1 MKRLNYIHLAAF
13 VVVATYFIAACSN
26 DAPTPEVLPSPSSSV
41 AGEKSLIHT
50 PTPLIGEQ
58 YAAADVTPSEQSD
71 CSVGLVLRLHESCT
85 YPGTSDEFWIDASG
99 FGHFLFLTASASINA
114 QNANI
119 NNHPYDF
126 AARKQNDGTWIIEVA
141 SVPSDSVKV
150 SDIIVAVQNA
160 PTPVD
165 TPSEAKSQITL
176 ATPEPAV
183 ILATPA
189 PTQAPLVLMRPKPP
203 INASV
208 VTPIATPEATHSS
221 PTSVPTVV
229 PTAMQAIVPSPTP
242 TVRSTIAAR
251 SPIVS
256 TSVSTPL
263 SVMAIPGMNNPPR
276 VAIGVGDQ
284 IVPVRETLV
293 MDVSSAFTD
302 PDGEKVER
310 YSVILSNTTVAHG
323 RVNSVTGEL
332 ELTGQKVGS
341 SWVTL
346 RACDALTCTR
356 LGDLIF
362 TLTVA
367 PPPNRPPQAVRI
379 IGERSVSVGET
390 ISVAV
395 SPAFWDLEDDHIVS
409 YDFSLD
415 DPALATGTVDV
426 SRGSILF
433 QGTQVGTTSVSVS
446 ACDSEGCSGNDLGL
460 QFALTVLPPP
470 NRPPEVI
477 GDIPD
482 QAIHKGETIA
492 LDISSL
498 FSDPDGDLIQDYGFL
513 QTDRSVAV
521 GAIESRTGRMTLRG
535 AKEGTTLVGVNASD
549 GRLASMGT
557 NVTFRVTVT
566 EPPRNPPQVVSAISD
581 QTVDLDDSLDVFVA
595 DAFNSPSPYRIIRY
609 DFLLRDPE
617 VGAESEISRDGILT
631 LSGSEEGKSWVS
643 VRACSYLGCSNFAD
657 LSFVLIVTDSDKEP
671 NRIPEVVG
679 ALLDRSVSVGQTVT
693 MDVSKAFDDPDDEP
707 IVDYKYKF
715 SNPYMAIGSSIT
727 DTGILTL
734 RGANMGT
741 TTVSISACDDE
752 NECSDPDDMNFTLTV
767 EAALS
772 RNQGTAESETNPR
785 PLAVN

>member
-1 MKRLNYIHLAAF
+1 MDIWHISDICLDFMKRLSYIHLAAF
-13 VVVATYFIAACSN
+13 VVVATSIIAACSR
-26 DAPTPEVLPSPSSSV
+26 DAPSPEALPSPSSSV

-50 PTPLIGEQ
+50 PTPLTGERP
-58 YAAADVTPSEQSD
+58 ATANANVTLSEQSE
-71 CSVGLVLRLHESCT
+71 CSVGLVLGLHERCT

-99 FGHFLFLTASASINA
+99 FGHFLFLTASATINA

-150 SDIIVAVQNA
+150 SDIIVAVQNT

-183 ILATPA
+183 ILATPT
-189 PTQAPLVLMRPKPP
+189 PTQAHLVIMRPKPP
-203 INASV
+203 TNVSV
-208 VTPIATPEATHSS
+208 ATLVATPDAAYSS
-221 PTSVPTVV
+221 PTSVPT
-229 PTAMQAIVPSPTP
+229 AIQAIAPSPTP
-242 TVRSTIAAR
+242 TAGSAITAHPV
-251 SPIVS
+251 
-256 TSVSTPL
+256 VSTPVSTPS
-263 SVMAIPGMNNPPR
+263 SVMSTPGMNNPPQ
-276 VAIGVGDQ
+276 VAIGIGDQ
-284 IVPVRETLV
+284 VVPVRETLV
-293 MDVSSAFTD
+293 MDVSSAFAD
-302 PDGEKVER
+302 PDGERVER

-356 LGDLIF
+356 LGDLTF
-362 TLTVA
+362 ALTVA

-446 ACDSEGCSGNDLGL
+446 ACDGEGCSGSDMGL
-460 QFALTVLPPP
+460 QFALTVLPP
-470 NRPPEVI
+470 NRPPEFI
-477 GDIPD
+477 GIVSD
-482 QAIHKGETIA
+482 QGIHVGETIL
-492 LDISSL
+492 LDVSSL
-498 FSDPDGDLIQDYGFL
+498 FSDPDGDLIQEYGFS
-513 QTDRSVAV
+513 QANRGVAF
-521 GAIESRTGRMTLRG
+521 GSIDSTTGIMILRG
-535 AKEGTTLVGVNASD
+535 AKEGTTIVAVNASD
-549 GRLASMGT
+549 GKLASMGT
-557 NVTFRVTVT
+557 DAAFRVTVT
-566 EPPRNPPQVVSAISD
+566 EPPRNPPQVVGTLSD
-581 QTVDLDDSLDVFVA
+581 QTLELGDSLEVFVSYV
-595 DAFNSPSPYRIIRY
+595 FRTPSRYRIIRY
-609 DFLLRDPE
+609 DVLFKEPE

-631 LSGSEEGKSWVS
+631 LVGAEEGKSWVS

-657 LSFVLIVTDSDKEP
+657 LSFVLIVTDSDKVS
-671 NRIPEVVG
+671 NRTPEVVG
-679 ALLDRSVSVGQTVT
+679 ALPDRSLNVGQSVT
-693 MDVSKAFDDPDDEP
+693 MDVSKAFDDPDHEP
-707 IVDYKYKF
+707 IVDYKYTL

-727 DTGILTL
+727 NTGILTL

-741 TTVSISACDDE
+741 TTVSISACDDDD
-752 NECSDPDDMNFTLTV
+752 ECSDPVDMNFTLTV
-767 EAALS
+767 GSAS
-772 RNQGTAESETNPR
+772 IWD
-785 PLAVN
+785 

>member
-1 MKRLNYIHLAAF
+1 MKRLNYIHFAVL
-13 VVVATYFIAACSN
+13 VVVATGIIAACSK
-26 DAPTPEVLPSPSSSV
+26 DAPTPEVFPSPSSSV
-41 AGEKSLIHT
+41 AGEKPLIHT
-50 PTPLIGEQ
+50 PTPLIGGQ
-58 YAAADVTPSEQSD
+58 YATADVTPSEQSD
-71 CSVGLVLRLHESCT
+71 CSVGLVLRLEQRCT
-85 YPGTSDEFWIDASG
+85 YPGTSDEFWTDASG
-99 FGHFLFLTASASINA
+99 LGHFLFLTASATINA

-126 AARKQNDGTWIIEVA
+126 AARKQNDGTWIIEVVG
-141 SVPSDSVKV
+141 VPSDSVKV
-150 SDIIVAVQNA
+150 SDILVVVQET

-165 TPSEAKSQITL
+165 PPSEAKSQVTL

-183 ILATPA
+183 ILATPT
-189 PTQAPLVLMRPKPP
+189 PTQAPLVLTRPNPP
-203 INASV
+203 TNVSV
-208 VTPIATPEATHSS
+208 ATPVATPEPTYSS
-221 PTSVPTVV
+221 PTAVPI
-229 PTAMQAIVPSPTP
+229 AMQAIVYSPTP
-242 TVRSTIAAR
+242 TAKSTIAAYTV
-251 SPIVS
+251 VS
-256 TSVSTPL
+256 TPVSTPL
-263 SVMAIPGMNNPPR
+263 SVTAIPGMNNPPR

-323 RVNSVTGEL
+323 RVNSATGEL
-332 ELTGQKVGS
+332 ELTGLKEGS

-356 LGDLIF
+356 LGDLTF
-362 TLTVA
+362 ALTVA
-367 PPPNRPPQAVRI
+367 PPPNRPPQVVKI
-379 IGERSVSVGET
+379 LEDRSVNVGES

-395 SPAFWDLEDDHIVS
+395 SHAFWDLEGDHIVS

-415 DPALATGTVDV
+415 DAALATGNVDL
-426 SRGSILF
+426 SRGSIVF
-433 QGTQVGTTSVSVS
+433 RGAQVGTTSVSVS
-446 ACDSEGCSGNDLGL
+446 ACDGEGCSGSDLGL
-460 QFALTVLPPP
+460 KFALTVLPPP

-477 GDIPD
+477 GSVSE
-482 QAIHKGETIA
+482 QGVQVGETIS

-498 FSDPDGDLIQDYGFL
+498 FSDPDGDLIQEYGFS
-513 QTDRSVAV
+513 QTDKSVAV
-521 GAIESRTGRMTLRG
+521 GSIDTTTGIMMLRG
-535 AKEGTTLVGVNASD
+535 AKEGTTIVAVNASD
-549 GRLASMGT
+549 GNLASMGKDA
-557 NVTFRVTVT
+557 TFLVTVT
-566 EPPRNPPQVVSAISD
+566 EPPRNPPQVVGALSD
-581 QTVDLDDSLDVFVA
+581 QTVELDDSLEVA
-595 DAFNSPSPYRIIRY
+595 VSDAFRTPSRYRIIRY
-609 DFLLRDPE
+609 DVLLREPE
-617 VGAESEISRDGILT
+617 IGAESEISRDGILT
-631 LSGSEEGKSWVS
+631 LVGAEEGKSWVS

-671 NRIPEVVG
+671 NHIPEVVG

-707 IVDYKYKF
+707 IVDYKYKL

>member
-1 MKRLNYIHLAAF
+1 MKRLNYIHFAVL
-13 VVVATYFIAACSN
+13 VVVATGIIAACSK
-26 DAPTPEVLPSPSSSV
+26 DAPTPEAFPSQSSSV
-41 AGEKSLIHT
+41 AGEKPLIHT
-50 PTPLIGEQ
+50 PTPLIGGQ
-58 YAAADVTPSEQSD
+58 YATAGVTPSEQSD
-71 CSVGLVLRLHESCT
+71 CSVGLVLRLEQRCT
-85 YPGTSDEFWIDASG
+85 YPGTSDEFWTDASG
-99 FGHFLFLTASASINA
+99 LGHFLFLTASSTINA

-126 AARKQNDGTWIIEVA
+126 AARKQNDGTWIIEVVG
-141 SVPSDSVKV
+141 VPSDSVKV
-150 SDIIVAVQNA
+150 SDILVVFQET

-165 TPSEAKSQITL
+165 TPSEAKSQVTL
-176 ATPEPAV
+176 ATPESAV
-183 ILATPA
+183 ILATPT
-189 PTQAPLVLMRPKPP
+189 PTQAPLVLTRPNPP
-203 INASV
+203 TNVSV
-208 VTPIATPEATHSS
+208 ATPVATPEPTYSS
-221 PTSVPTVV
+221 PTAV
-229 PTAMQAIVPSPTP
+229 PTAMQAIVDSPTP
-242 TVRSTIAAR
+242 TAKSTIAAYTV
-251 SPIVS
+251 VS
-256 TSVSTPL
+256 TPVSTPL
-263 SVMAIPGMNNPPR
+263 SVTAIPGMNNPPR

-284 IVPVRETLV
+284 ILPVRETLV

-323 RVNSVTGEL
+323 RVNSATGEL
-332 ELTGQKVGS
+332 ELTGLKEGS

-356 LGDLIF
+356 LGDLTF

-367 PPPNRPPQAVRI
+367 PPPNRPPQAVKI
-379 IGERSVSVGET
+379 LEDRSVNVGES

-395 SPAFWDLEDDHIVS
+395 SHAFWDLEGDHIVS

-415 DPALATGTVDV
+415 DAALATGNVDL
-426 SRGSILF
+426 SRGSIVF
-433 QGTQVGTTSVSVS
+433 RGAQVGTTSVSVS
-446 ACDSEGCSGNDLGL
+446 ACDGEGCSGSDLGL
-460 QFALTVLPPP
+460 KFALTVLPPP

-477 GDIPD
+477 GSVSE
-482 QAIHKGETIA
+482 QGVQVGETIS

-498 FSDPDGDLIQDYGFL
+498 FSDPDGDLIQEYGFS
-513 QTDRSVAV
+513 QTDKSVAV
-521 GAIESRTGRMTLRG
+521 GSIDTTTGIMMLRG
-535 AKEGTTLVGVNASD
+535 AKEGTTIVAVNASD
-549 GRLASMGT
+549 GNLASMGKDA
-557 NVTFRVTVT
+557 TFLVTVT
-566 EPPRNPPQVVSAISD
+566 EPPRNPPQVVGALSD
-581 QTVDLDDSLDVFVA
+581 QTVELDDSLEVA
-595 DAFNSPSPYRIIRY
+595 VSDAFRTPSRYRIIRY
-609 DFLLRDPE
+609 DVLLREPE
-617 VGAESEISRDGILT
+617 IGAESEISRDGILT
-631 LSGSEEGKSWVS
+631 LVGAEEGKSWVS

-671 NRIPEVVG
+671 NHIPEVVG

-707 IVDYKYKF
+707 IVDYKYKL

>member
-1 MKRLNYIHLAAF
+1 
-13 VVVATYFIAACSN
+13 
-26 DAPTPEVLPSPSSSV
+26 
-41 AGEKSLIHT
+41 
-50 PTPLIGEQ
+50 
-58 YAAADVTPSEQSD
+58 
-71 CSVGLVLRLHESCT
+71 
-85 YPGTSDEFWIDASG
+85 
-99 FGHFLFLTASASINA
+99 
-114 QNANI
+114 
-119 NNHPYDF
+119 
-126 AARKQNDGTWIIEVA
+126 
-141 SVPSDSVKV
+141 
-150 SDIIVAVQNA
+150 
-160 PTPVD
+160 
-165 TPSEAKSQITL
+165 
-176 ATPEPAV
+176 
-183 ILATPA
+183 
-189 PTQAPLVLMRPKPP
+189 
-203 INASV
+203 
-208 VTPIATPEATHSS
+208 
-221 PTSVPTVV
+221 
-229 PTAMQAIVPSPTP
+229 
-242 TVRSTIAAR
+242 
-251 SPIVS
+251 
-256 TSVSTPL
+256 
-263 SVMAIPGMNNPPR
+263 MAIPGMNNPPR

-362 TLTVA
+362 ALTVA
-367 PPPNRPPQAVRI
+367 PPPNRPPQVVKI
-379 IGERSVSVGET
+379 LEDRSVNVGES

-395 SPAFWDLEDDHIVS
+395 SQAFWDLDGDHIVS

-415 DPALATGTVDV
+415 DAALATGNVDL
-426 SRGSILF
+426 SRGSIVF
-433 QGTQVGTTSVSVS
+433 RGAQVGTTLVSVS
-446 ACDSEGCSGNDLGL
+446 ACDGEGCSGSDLGL
-460 QFALTVLPPP
+460 KFALTVLPPP

-477 GDIPD
+477 GSVSE
-482 QAIHKGETIA
+482 QGVQVGEKLS

-498 FSDPDGDLIQDYGFL
+498 FSDPDGDLIQEYGFS
-513 QTDRSVAV
+513 QTDKSVAV
-521 GAIESRTGRMTLRG
+521 GSIDTTTGIMMLRG
-535 AKEGTTLVGVNASD
+535 AKEGTTIVAVNASD
-549 GRLASMGT
+549 GNLASMGKDA
-557 NVTFRVTVT
+557 TFLVTVT
-566 EPPRNPPQVVSAISD
+566 EPPRNPPQVVGALSD
-581 QTVDLDDSLDVFVA
+581 QTVELDDSLEVA
-595 DAFNSPSPYRIIRY
+595 VSDAFRTPSRYRIIRY
-609 DFLLRDPE
+609 DVLLREPE
-617 VGAESEISRDGILT
+617 IGAESEISRDGILT
-631 LSGSEEGKSWVS
+631 LVGAEEGKSWVS

-671 NRIPEVVG
+671 NHIPEVVG

>member
-1 MKRLNYIHLAAF
+1 MNRLNYIHFAVL
-13 VVVATYFIAACSN
+13 VVVATGIIAACSK
-26 DAPTPEVLPSPSSSV
+26 DAPTPEAFPSPSSSV
-41 AGEKSLIHT
+41 AGEKPLIHT
-50 PTPLIGEQ
+50 PTPLIGGQ
-58 YAAADVTPSEQSD
+58 YATADVTPSEQSD
-71 CSVGLVLRLHESCT
+71 CSVGLVLRLEQRCT
-85 YPGTSDEFWIDASG
+85 YPGTSDEFWTDASG
-99 FGHFLFLTASASINA
+99 LGHFLFLTASATINA

-126 AARKQNDGTWIIEVA
+126 AARKQNDGTWIIEVVG
-141 SVPSDSVKV
+141 VPSDSVKV
-150 SDIIVAVQNA
+150 SDILVVVQET

-165 TPSEAKSQITL
+165 TPSEAKSQVTL

-183 ILATPA
+183 ILATPT
-189 PTQAPLVLMRPKPP
+189 PTQAPLVLTRPNPP
-203 INASV
+203 TNVSV
-208 VTPIATPEATHSS
+208 ATPVATPEPTYSS
-221 PTSVPTVV
+221 PTAV
-229 PTAMQAIVPSPTP
+229 PTAMQAIVYSPTP
-242 TVRSTIAAR
+242 TAKSTIAAYTV
-251 SPIVS
+251 VS
-256 TSVSTPL
+256 TPVSTPL
-263 SVMAIPGMNNPPR
+263 SVTAIPGMNNPPR

-323 RVNSVTGEL
+323 RVNSATGEL
-332 ELTGQKVGS
+332 ELTGLKEGS

-356 LGDLIF
+356 LGDLTF
-362 TLTVA
+362 ALTVA
-367 PPPNRPPQAVRI
+367 PPPNRPPQAVKI
-379 IGERSVSVGET
+379 LEDRSVNVGES

-395 SPAFWDLEDDHIVS
+395 SHAFWDLEGDHIVS

-415 DPALATGTVDV
+415 DAALATGNVDL
-426 SRGSILF
+426 SRGSIVF
-433 QGTQVGTTSVSVS
+433 RGAQVGTTSVSVS
-446 ACDSEGCSGNDLGL
+446 ACDGEGCSGNDLGL

-535 AKEGTTLVGVNASD
+535 AKVGTTLVAVNASD

-581 QTVDLDDSLDVFVA
+581 QTVDLGRLTRCVCRGRIQFTKPISHNTIRF
-595 DAFNSPSPYRIIRY
+595 SPKRSRS
-609 DFLLRDPE
+609 
-617 VGAESEISRDGILT
+617 GAESEISRDGILT

-707 IVDYKYKF
+707 IVDYKYKL